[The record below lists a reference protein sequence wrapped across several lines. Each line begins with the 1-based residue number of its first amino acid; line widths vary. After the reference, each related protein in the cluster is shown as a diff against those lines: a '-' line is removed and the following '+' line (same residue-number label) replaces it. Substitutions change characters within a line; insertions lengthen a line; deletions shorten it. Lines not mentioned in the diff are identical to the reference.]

1 MVNIANRTNKMA
13 MVCIPQRLRDARIAT
28 DKTIKEVAELLG
40 ISAQALS
47 MFELGRCAV
56 SPEMFFRIKN
66 IYGFP
71 ISFYRNNY
79 VYDLNR
85 GTVFFRKFSTATKR
99 KREAALKNAEF
110 VSNNIFRFFDGKVKF
125 PKVDDAFA
133 DLKKSIPV
141 QERSNPELWAK
152 LVRRKW
158 GLGSD
163 PIINLIR
170 CVEKRGV
177 IVSVI
182 PLDEKVDGFSYWQ
195 NGRPFIF
202 VNKNNSAV
210 RLRMSIAHELCHL
223 FFHEGVE
230 VETDLKRVED
240 EAKHFAGAFLIPENS
255 ICNEMYTT
263 NMDKF
268 IYLKMKWKISITALV
283 KRAYESKVIDDDKQ
297 QYLYQQIS
305 RKRWKKKEP
314 GDDEISQEKPLMLKQ
329 AIELFEEKNI
339 FSKEKMLD
347 AFGLNGSFVEE
358 ACSLPAGY
366 FDNDTKLVE
375 IGF

>member
-1 MVNIANRTNKMA
+1 M
-13 MVCIPQRLRDARIAT
+13 
-28 DKTIKEVAELLG
+28 
-40 ISAQALS
+40 
-47 MFELGRCAV
+47 
-56 SPEMFFRIKN
+56 
-66 IYGFP
+66 
-71 ISFYRNNY
+71 
-79 VYDLNR
+79 
-85 GTVFFRKFSTATKR
+85 
-99 KREAALKNAEF
+99 
-110 VSNNIFRFFDGKVKF
+110 
-125 PKVDDAFA
+125 
-133 DLKKSIPV
+133 
-141 QERSNPELWAK
+141 WAK

-230 VETDLKRVED
+230 VEMDLKRVED

-283 KRAYESKVIDDDKQ
+283 KRAYESNVIDDDNQ

-305 RKRWKKKEP
+305 SKRWKKKEP
-314 GDDEISQEKPLMLKQ
+314 VDDEISEEKTLMLKQ
-329 AIELFEEKNI
+329 AIELFDEKNI